1 MVKIKCRDQNG
12 KSQNVETKNAFTP
25 NLNSDMDADVVFLLL
40 TSAFNMPLVPSVSN
54 VEFFC

>member
-40 TSAFNMPLVPSVSN
+40 NY
-54 VEFFC
+54 